1 MILTARIALVLSA
14 VLVLGLANYMTTNE
28 SNITDFILGSAF
40 AQTDATGAGNPS
52 DPNAIPQNNSTDPN
66 AISQYNY
73 TDSSAMPQDNSS
85 NPYAM
90 PQDNSSNPFATIQD
104 NSTVTSTQNQASTP
118 EFGPVSVL
126 VLTIGLISIILV
138 SIRSKFSWNIK

>member
-1 MILTARIALVLSA
+1 MILTARAALVLSA

-40 AQTDATGAGNPS
+40 AQTDTTGVGNPS
-52 DPNAIPQNNSTDPN
+52 DPYAMSQDNSTDPN
-66 AISQYNY
+66 AIPQYNY
-73 TDSSAMPQDNSS
+73 TDPS
-85 NPYAM
+85 AM

-104 NSTVTSTQNQASTP
+104 NSTALTNTQNPTSGAATP